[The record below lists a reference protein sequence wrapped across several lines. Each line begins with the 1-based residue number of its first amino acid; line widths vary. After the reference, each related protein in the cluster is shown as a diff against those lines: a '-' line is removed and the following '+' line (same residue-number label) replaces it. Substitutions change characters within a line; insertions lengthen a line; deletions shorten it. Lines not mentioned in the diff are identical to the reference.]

1 MKKYEL
7 QPMTLAEANAFV
19 EQYHRHHGKVQG
31 HKFSIAINDGNDV
44 IGVAII
50 GRPVARML
58 DNGLTL
64 EVTRLCVKNGFK
76 DACSMLY
83 SAAWR
88 ATRAL
93 GYKRLITYIL
103 KSNLLLLKVAG
114 SIASSQIK
122 PFLRRRLIKFSPFL
136 IRLNLQLKSP
146 KRLMISPLRKRKLET
161 TPSLST

>member
-1 MKKYEL
+1 MAKYEL
-7 QPMTLAEANAFV
+7 QSITLAEANAFV

-31 HKFSIAINDGNDV
+31 HKFSIALNDGKEI

-83 SAAWR
+83 AASWR

-103 KSNLLLLKVAG
+103 KSEAGVSLQAANWCLVGEAGGGTWNRKNRPRIDKHPIEQKLL
-114 SIASSQIK
+114 
-122 PFLRRRLIKFSPFL
+122 FECRSPEV
-136 IRLNLQLKSP
+136 
-146 KRLMISPLRKRKLET
+146 MKLEA
-161 TPSLST
+161 

>member
-1 MKKYEL
+1 VSKYEL
-7 QPMTLAEANAFV
+7 QPISLPEANTFV

-31 HKFSIAINDGNDV
+31 HKFSIALNDGEQI

-50 GRPVARML
+50 GRPVARMI

-64 EVTRLCVKNGFK
+64 EVTRLCVKDGFK

-83 SAAWR
+83 AAAWR

-103 KSNLLLLKVAG
+103 KSESGVSLQAANWRLVGEAGGGTWDRKDRHRVDKHPIEQKLL
-114 SIASSQIK
+114 
-122 PFLRRRLIKFSPFL
+122 FTME
-136 IRLNLQLKSP
+136 LNV
-146 KRLMISPLRKRKLET
+146 
-161 TPSLST
+161 